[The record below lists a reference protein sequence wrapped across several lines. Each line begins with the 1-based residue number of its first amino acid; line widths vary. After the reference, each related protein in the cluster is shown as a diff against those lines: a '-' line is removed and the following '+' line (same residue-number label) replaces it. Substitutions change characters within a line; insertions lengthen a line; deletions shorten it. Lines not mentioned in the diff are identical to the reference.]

1 MTNRRHRRSNKKKHD
16 VPLTED
22 MLNELNKNSMA
33 GYGGGQGQGMHHP
46 AGGGHMHA
54 GYDNYGQDPDEFYD
68 LDDVWNNDRYNFGQN
83 RYKRQSN
90 MSSSTSGGRGG
101 GGGGDYSK
109 STTASPYQS
118 QLYDSWKTEWG
129 GTPAYGYE
137 HQPQQGYRP
146 AGGGGGSSEDS
157 RHYRGGSYMT
167 KGGRRPSYDD
177 DF

>member
-1 MTNRRHRRSNKKKHD
+1 MLC
-16 VPLTED
+16 PL
-22 MLNELNKNSMA
+22 
-33 GYGGGQGQGMHHP
+33 Q
-46 AGGGHMHA
+46 
-54 GYDNYGQDPDEFYD
+54 
-68 LDDVWNNDRYNFGQN
+68 
-83 RYKRQSN
+83 RQSN
-90 MSSSTSGGRGG
+90 MSSSTSGGRGGGGGG

-137 HQPQQGYRP
+137 HQVQGYRP
-146 AGGGGGSSEDS
+146 SGGGGGGSSEDS